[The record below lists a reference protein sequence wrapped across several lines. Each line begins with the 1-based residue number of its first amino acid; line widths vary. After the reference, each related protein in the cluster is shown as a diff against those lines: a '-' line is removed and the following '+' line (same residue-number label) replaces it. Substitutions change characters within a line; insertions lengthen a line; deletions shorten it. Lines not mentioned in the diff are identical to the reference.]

1 MEKKGLLVVMSGP
14 SGAGK
19 GTIVNRILAL
29 KKDIA
34 VSVSCTTRAP
44 RAGEVEGVSYFY
56 LKGEKFQE
64 KIDNGGL
71 LEYAEFVGNKYGTPK
86 DKVLESLEDG
96 TDIILEI
103 EVQGAEQIREKH
115 DGAVLIFI
123 VPPSLNELKKRLV
136 KRGTETAEQANN
148 RLAKAEKELGL
159 MQSYNYVVIND
170 DVDVAARKVIDII
183 NVEKLNVVRNK
194 DLKERLIK
202 GETIK

>member
-1 MEKKGLLVVMSGP
+1 MRKKGLLIVMSGP

-19 GTIVNRILAL
+19 GTIVNKILEL

-34 VSVSCTTRAP
+34 VSISCTTRQA
-44 RAGEVEGVSYFY
+44 RVGEVEGVNYFY
-56 LKGEKFQE
+56 ITDEQFQE
-64 KIDNGGL
+64 KIDNDGL
-71 LEYAEFVGNKYGTPK
+71 IEHAQFVGNKYGTPK
-86 DKVLESLEDG
+86 DKVIQSLESG

-123 VPPSLNELKKRLV
+123 APPSLDELKKRLV
-136 KRGTETAEQANN
+136 KRGTETAEQAKN

-159 MQSYNYVVIND
+159 MQSYNYVVVND
-170 DVDVAARKVIDII
+170 DVDIAARKVIDII

-194 DLKERLIK
+194 DLKERLLK
-202 GETIK
+202 GEIIK